1 MCQVNT
7 RIEMSKIIT
16 ALKVQKK
23 NQQRVNVYLDG
34 EFAFGLSRIVAGWLH
49 LGQEIKDDKIVQLK
63 VEDEQEIA
71 YQRAIRFIGYR
82 MRSNS
87 EINKYLEQ
95 LGISEV
101 NIESVINRL
110 KRTGLLDDKQF
121 AQMWVDNRNEFRPRS
136 HRMLFV
142 ELKKK
147 RIHPDIINQVLEDT
161 ISDEELAFKA
171 AENQLRKYRNLEWQD
186 FRRKLS
192 SYLARRGFSY
202 SIINPVV
209 NQIWAERDSEN
220 QLGLF
225 EENILEKYWKIE
237 KGKLDEPR

>member
-1 MCQVNT
+1 
-7 RIEMSKIIT
+7 MSKKIT

-49 LGQEIKDDKIVQLK
+49 IGQELDDDKIVQLK
-63 VEDEQEIA
+63 DEDEQEIN
-71 YQRAIRFIGYR
+71 YKRAIRFLGYR

-87 EINKYLEQ
+87 EIKKHLEQ
-95 LGISEV
+95 QGTSEDI
-101 NIESVINRL
+101 IESVVNRL
-110 KRTGLLDDKQF
+110 ERNGLLDDKQF
-121 AQMWVDNRNEFRPRS
+121 AQLWVENRNEFRPRS

-147 RIHPDIINQVLEDT
+147 GIHPDIINQVLDDT
-161 ISDEELAFKA
+161 SSDEELVFKA
-171 AENQLRKYRNLEWQD
+171 AENQVRKYRNLEWRD

-202 SIINPVV
+202 AVINPVV
-209 NQIWAERDSEN
+209 NQIWVECDSEN
-220 QLGLF
+220 PPGL
-225 EENILEKYWKIE
+225 IE
-237 KGKLDEPR
+237 QNNF